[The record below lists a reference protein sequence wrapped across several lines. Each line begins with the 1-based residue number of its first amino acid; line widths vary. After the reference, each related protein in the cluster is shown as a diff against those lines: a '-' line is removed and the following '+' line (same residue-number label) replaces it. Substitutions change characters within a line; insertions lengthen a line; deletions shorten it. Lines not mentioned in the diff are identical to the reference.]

1 MYHMVMANGFAG
13 SPAIL
18 SYTVVH
24 ILTTVVS
31 LGVAV
36 YTARNYWHKS
46 LGQAFTVLLVSASI
60 WTTGSL
66 ARLFT
71 STLDEFVVVST
82 FKYVGI
88 VTAPVLFVM
97 FALLYNGKTQWVT
110 RRLTISLLL
119 MPAVTVP
126 IVGTTQLH
134 GLFYSDYITTVINNM
149 TVLAIQTVGP
159 WYWLYVV
166 YGWGLVAIG
175 SGLLLHAG
183 FTRSRFYRAQLLVL
197 LPAIGI
203 AWLTNILYVG
213 WNWPHPVLDPT
224 PIGFAVT
231 CLLLGFGLFSTQLVE
246 VSPAARSVVFEVI
259 DDAVI
264 VVDGNNRVVDVNSA
278 AQPLFVETDPVGEE
292 LSTILVADVAQQ
304 ISAGSDTV
312 ELNEESTTRHY
323 QYRELST
330 ESGEERVLI
339 FTDITDRKEREREL
353 KQFREAVEHTAHAVY
368 ITDTD
373 GTIEYVNPAFEAVT
387 GYSETDAVGA
397 TPQILQSGE
406 YDESFYEGFWD
417 TILSGEQWKDE
428 IIDQRADGE
437 QIVLEQTI
445 APIMGED
452 GSHQR
457 FVAVAQDITERKESK
472 QALEQAREELRQVI
486 DLIPD
491 PLFAKN
497 RDDEVL
503 LSNEANA
510 ELLGATATEIE
521 GKPEPEIFPETDH
534 YETLRQRDIEVIES
548 GEPTTFEEELT
559 SADGEKHIFNTTRIP
574 YKTAKTAEDAV
585 LGYARDI
592 TELKEYEQ
600 EIEQQRDNLE
610 ILNGMLRHDIRNDL
624 QLVIANAD
632 RLVDECGDDEVKEY
646 ITTIQESADHAVEL
660 TETAREIADAML
672 SATAQDQRVDL
683 RYVLEKEV
691 SEVQSSYPDA
701 VVTYGTTIPSVAIN
715 TTDMISSVFRNLLK
729 NAIKHNDKAVA
740 EVTVSATEQDDVVV
754 IRIADNG
761 PGVPDDQ
768 KDTLFGKGKRGLES
782 TGSGMGLYLVDTLVT
797 SSGGEVWIEDNEPE
811 GSIFVVELPKTG

>member
-1 MYHMVMANGFAG
+1 MADGFAG
-13 SPAIL
+13 SPVIL

-24 ILTTVVS
+24 ILTAVLS
-31 LGVAV
+31 LSVAV
-36 YTARNYWHKS
+36 YTARNHWHKS
-46 LGQAFTVLLVSASI
+46 LGQAFTVLLASASI

-71 STLDEFVVVST
+71 STPDGFIAAST

-88 VTAPVLFVM
+88 VTAPVLFIL
-97 FALLYNGKTQWVT
+97 FTLLYDGKTQWVT
-110 RRLTISLLL
+110 RRVVTSLLVV
-119 MPAVTVP
+119 PAVTVP

-134 GLFYSDYITTVINNM
+134 GLFYSDYTTAVIDNV

-175 SGLLLHAG
+175 SGLLIHAG
-183 FTRSRFYRAQLLVL
+183 IKRSRFYWAQLLVL

-203 AWLTNILYVG
+203 SWMTNVLYVG
-213 WNWPHPVLDPT
+213 WSWPHPALDPT

-246 VSPAARSVVFEVI
+246 VSPAARSLVFEVI
-259 DDAVI
+259 DNAVI
-264 VVDGNNRVVDVNSA
+264 VVDDKNRVVDLNSA
-278 AQPLFVETDPVGEE
+278 AQPLFADTDPVGEE
-292 LSTILVADVAQQ
+292 LTTILVADVAQQ
-304 ISAGSDTV
+304 IAAGLDTI
-312 ELNEESTTRHY
+312 ELNEEPTTRHY
-323 QYRELST
+323 QYRELSI
-330 ESGEERVLI
+330 ESGKERVLV

-353 KQFREAVEHTAHAVY
+353 EQFREAVEQTAHAVY

-387 GYSETDAVGA
+387 GYSEAEAVGA
-397 TPQILQSGE
+397 TPRILQSGE
-406 YDESFYEGFWD
+406 YSEAFYEEFWE

-445 APIMGED
+445 APIRDED
-452 GSHQR
+452 DRPQR

-472 QALEQAREELRQVI
+472 QALEQAREELRQII

-491 PLFAKN
+491 PIFSKN

-510 ELLGATATEIE
+510 ELVGSTAEEIE
-521 GKPEPEIFPETDH
+521 GKPEPELFPETDH
-534 YETLRQRDIEVIES
+534 YETLRQRDVEVIES

-559 SADGEKHIFNTTRIP
+559 SADGEKHIFDTTRIP
-574 YKTAKTAEDAV
+574 FKTAKTAEDAV
-585 LGYARDI
+585 LGYARDV

-600 EIEQQRDNLE
+600 ELEQQRDNLE
-610 ILNGMLRHDIRNDL
+610 ILNEVLRHDVRNDL
-624 QLVIANAD
+624 QLVTAYAD
-632 RLVDECGDDEVKEY
+632 LLVEECEDDEIKEY
-646 ITTIQESADHAVEL
+646 ITTIQSSADHAVEL
-660 TETAREIADAML
+660 TETAREIADVML
-672 SATAQDQRVDL
+672 SDTTQGQQVNL
-683 RYVLEKEV
+683 RNVLEKEV

-701 VVTYGTTIPSVAIN
+701 AVTYGTTIPSVAIITN
-715 TTDMISSVFRNLLK
+715 DMISSVFRNLLK

-740 EVTVSATEQDDVVV
+740 EVTVSATEQDDVVA

-761 PGVPDDQ
+761 PGVSDDQ
-768 KDTLFGKGKRGLES
+768 KDTLFGKGERGLES

-797 SSGGEVWIEDNEPE
+797 SYGGEVWIEDNDPE
-811 GSIFVVELPKTG
+811 GSIFVVELPIAS